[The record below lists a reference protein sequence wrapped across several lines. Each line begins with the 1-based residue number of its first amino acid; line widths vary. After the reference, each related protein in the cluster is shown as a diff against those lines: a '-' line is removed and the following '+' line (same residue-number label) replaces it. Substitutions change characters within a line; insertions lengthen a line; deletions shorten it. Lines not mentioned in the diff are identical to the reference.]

1 MSDQRMGRPE
11 GFFPFLAVASLG
23 QLTLGWPFATVDR
36 PEFAALATAAFGVTI
51 AAALLII
58 RRGTDPRLAVV
69 PAYLFFLVVA
79 LWMHADGGARS
90 GFAIMLALPV
100 LWLAL
105 HGTLTQV
112 WFAVVCVG
120 AVLVTPMLLLGAP
133 DYPASD
139 WRRAVLSM
147 AVAAL
152 LGPLTNTLVRQ
163 LASQRELYALLI
175 SHLPATTVGLVGRD
189 LTWVNVTG
197 RYLGEAG
204 LQSEEFVG
212 REVGATIAPESAPE
226 LHALLRSAFDGPVTG
241 VIESFPGTWF
251 EVDAMPIQDSTR
263 RELVMMVA
271 RDITARYLA
280 ERERATLHEAVL
292 VSEER
297 FRTIFE
303 IAPNGIAITSSD
315 GADAGRFI
323 RVNDAF
329 ARMLGRDRSDLEGR
343 LITDVTHPDDLDLT
357 TRVLEGGERG
367 LLEKRYLHSS
377 GRSVW
382 AEVSYTM
389 LSDPDRPGRYS
400 LSQVEDVTTRK
411 ASERAL
417 LDALGQQQAATEA
430 LQKADAV
437 RREVVST
444 VSHEVR
450 TPLTSITG
458 YLELLSDGSAGPL
471 TEQQASMLEVIGR
484 NTARLQGLVDDLL
497 LLSRAER
504 APRIR
509 PSAVEVRLDEVVR
522 SEVESLR
529 PLAAQRGQRLD
540 LRDEATPIVVLG
552 DREQLDRAVANL
564 LSNATKY
571 TREGGEIS
579 VSLATAAGRAVL
591 RIADTGIGIPESEQ
605 DRLFDRF
612 FRASTAAESGAPGTG
627 LGLAIVKSLV
637 ELNGGRV
644 DVESEPGRGSVFTI
658 DLPLAPAPRTPAQA
672 P

>member
-1 MSDQRMGRPE
+1 MSDQPVGRRPE
-11 GFFPFLAVASLG
+11 GFFPFLAVATLG
-23 QLTLGWPFATVDR
+23 QVSLGWPFLTLDR
-36 PEFAALATAAFGVTI
+36 PAYAALATAAFGVTI

-112 WFAVVCVG
+112 WFAVVGVG
-120 AVLVTPMLLLGAP
+120 VVLAGPILLLGAP

-139 WRRAVLSM
+139 WRRAVLSV

-152 LGPLTNTLVRQ
+152 MGPLTNTLVRQ

-175 SHLPATTVGLVGRD
+175 SHLPATTVGLVDRN
-189 LTWVNVTG
+189 LRWVNVTG

-212 REVGATIAPESAPE
+212 REVGTTIAPQSAPE
-226 LHALLRSAFDGPVTG
+226 LHALLRDAFGEPVTG

-263 RELVMMVA
+263 RDLVMMVA

-280 ERERATLHEAVL
+280 ERERTALHEAVL

-297 FRTIFE
+297 FRTVFE

-315 GADAGRFI
+315 GPDAGRFI

-329 ARMLGRDRSDLEGR
+329 ARMLGRERADLEGR
-343 LITDVTHPDDLDLT
+343 LITDVTHPDDHDVT
-357 TRVLEGGERG
+357 TRVLEADERG
-367 LLEKRYLHSS
+367 LLEKRYIHSS

-389 LSDPDRPGRYS
+389 LTDPDRPGRYS
-400 LSQVEDVTTRK
+400 LSQVEDITTRK

-417 LDALGQQQAATEA
+417 LDALGQQQAATQA
-430 LQKADAV
+430 LQEADAV

-458 YLELLSDGSAGPL
+458 YLELLSDGVAGPL

-484 NTARLQGLVDDLL
+484 NTARLQRLVDDLL
-497 LLSRAER
+497 LLSQAER
-504 APRIR
+504 APRIG
-509 PSAVEVRLDEVVR
+509 PASVEVRLDEVVR

-540 LRDEATPIVVLG
+540 LREDPTPVVVLG

-579 VSLATAAGRAVL
+579 VTLTRTADRAVL
-591 RIADTGIGIPESEQ
+591 RIADTGVGIPESEQ

-637 ELNGGRV
+637 ELNSGHV
-644 DVESEPGRGSVFTI
+644 DVDSEPGHGSVFTI
-658 DLPLAPAPRTPAQA
+658 DLPLAPGQL
-672 P
+672 